1 MNDWNTAETPIYE
14 LDNTDKTHS
23 LQVHGVWDLPVG
35 KGRKFNIGNPVGGGL
50 LNNWSFDWIL
60 SYVNG
65 YPVGWPNLRNNCG
78 TWKVSEQTEDAWFNN
93 DKTCYQQFPNFNV
106 RTLPD
111 RFSDIRAPQK
121 PQLNIAL
128 SKTFPF
134 KEKYKFLL
142 RWETFNVTNS
152 AIRPG
157 PDTNFNSPTFGM
169 LPKNQINFPR
179 VMQIAAKF
187 YF

>member
-1 MNDWNTAETPIYE
+1 VN
-14 LDNTDKTHS
+14 
-23 LQVHGVWDLPVG
+23 
-35 KGRKFNIGNPVGGGL
+35 GNPV
-50 LNNWSFDWIL
+50 N
-60 SYVNG
+60 
-65 YPVGWPNLRNNCG
+65 WPNLQNNCG
-78 TWKVSEQTEDAWFNN
+78 TWKVAEQTEDHWFNN
-93 DKTCYQQFPNFNV
+93 DKSCYQQFPQYNL
-106 RTLPD
+106 RTIPD
-111 RFSDIRAPQK
+111 RFPDIRAPQK
-121 PQLNIAL
+121 PQLNLAF

-142 RWETFNVTNS
+142 RWETFNVFNT

-157 PDTNFNSPTFGM
+157 PETDFNSASFGM